1 MEQAGPAEDAR
12 MLGFEL
18 YAWWQ
23 YRAQAIAYVDEL
35 PVGERLEFDEALRR
49 NYGSF
54 PVERMWYEMAK
65 RRRVLNPT
73 AVRYIDNLLAQP
85 G

>member
-1 MEQAGPAEDAR
+1 

-23 YRAQAIAYVDEL
+23 YRAQTIAYVDEL

-54 PVERMWYEMAK
+54 PVENECGRDGEAK
-65 RRRVLNPT
+65 KSS
-73 AVRYIDNLLAQP
+73 
-85 G
+85 